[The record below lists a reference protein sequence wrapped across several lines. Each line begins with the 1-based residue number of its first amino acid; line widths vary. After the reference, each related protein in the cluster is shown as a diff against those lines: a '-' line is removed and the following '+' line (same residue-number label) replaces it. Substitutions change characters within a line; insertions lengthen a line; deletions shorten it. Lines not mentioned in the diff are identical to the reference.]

1 MTETTARR
9 ADPLTRELVVDA
21 ALRLVEEQ
29 GVAALS
35 MRRLAA
41 ELGVAAT
48 AIYWHVGNRHAL
60 LDELVDRIVSD
71 IGAVRPSGSTPQSR
85 VASIARS
92 LRRKLL
98 ARPDLVGLAHERGR
112 TSAMFHPAE
121 AALARELTAAGR
133 RGEEAALA
141 VKAIEF
147 LVIGSV
153 ILQRA
158 VARGPAQSPDDALWR
173 DERGLDPSL
182 VAALAASPD
191 HDEVFEVGLRSL
203 VASLLTP

>member
-1 MTETTARR
+1 MTETARR

-41 ELGVAAT
+41 ELGVAVT
-48 AIYWHVGNRHAL
+48 AIYWHVGNRQAL

-71 IGAVRPSGSTPQSR
+71 IGAVRPSGSTPQAR

-112 TSAMFHPAE
+112 TSAMFQPAE
-121 AALARELTAAGR
+121 VALARELTATGR
-133 RGEEAALA
+133 RGGDAALA
-141 VKAIEF
+141 VKAVEF

-153 ILQRA
+153 ILERA
-158 VARGPAQSPDDALWR
+158 AARGPSQELDDELWR

-182 VAALAASPD
+182 VARLAARPD
-191 HDEVFEVGLRSL
+191 HDEVFEVALRSL